1 MNNIQLVN
9 FNKIWFLQKSSGKPH
24 PTQSHPETIF
34 FWQFESYFITWKLPL
49 LPEIARKILKDQ
61 KMLYVTKI
69 Y

>member
-1 MNNIQLVN
+1 MNNKQLVI
-9 FNKIWFLQKSSGKPH
+9 FNKSWFLQKIFWE
-24 PTQSHPETIF
+24 TTSHPDPTF

-61 KMLYVTKI
+61 KMLYVTII